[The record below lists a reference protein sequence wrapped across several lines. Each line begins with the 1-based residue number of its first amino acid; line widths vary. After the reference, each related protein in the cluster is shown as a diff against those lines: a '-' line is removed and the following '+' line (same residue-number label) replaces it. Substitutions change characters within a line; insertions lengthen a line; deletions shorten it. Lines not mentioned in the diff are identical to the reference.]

1 MPKKQLTIE
10 EKMNNALVPEE
21 EWPYKLP
28 DNWCWVR
35 LGELFQVNPKN
46 NVENDD
52 IEAAFIPM
60 ALIDSDFSGEYS
72 YEIKSWK
79 EAKNGHTQF
88 ANKDVAFAKI
98 SPCFENGKAFIANN
112 LPNGIGAGTTELVV
126 LRNIKIVPQY
136 TFYLLSTDRFV
147 NGGRHTYSGVV
158 GQQRISMDYVKSY
171 AFPLPPLPEQ
181 QRIVARIESLF
192 DKLDEAKEK
201 IQNVLDGAESR
212 KAAILHQAF
221 TGKLTAKWRKEN
233 KYSSQEFFCKIRNY
247 LSEHKKKKVK
257 IKDNLQFNS
266 VSKMIPKDWILVNL
280 DSISE
285 RITDGEHKTP
295 RRVDSYCGYYLLS
308 ARNVHDDTL
317 NLDNVDFIDSI
328 EYGIISKRCNPK
340 KGDILLSCSGSV
352 GRCCVIS
359 DENKY
364 CMVRSVAVISQPS
377 CNSRFIMYMIQSEIV
392 QEQIHKMSKQTA
404 QANLFLGAIASLA
417 IPLPSREEQDYIV
430 DILDDKFAKEKSICE
445 SCEASLAA
453 IEAMK
458 KAILAKA
465 FRGELGTNNP
475 AEESSKELLREI
487 ISI

>member
-79 EAKNGHTQF
+79 EAKKGHTQF

-181 QRIVARIESLF
+181 QRIVSRIESLF
-192 DKLDEAKEK
+192 AKLDEAKEK
-201 IQNVLDGAESR
+201 IQNVLDGAEKR

-233 KYSSQEFFCKIRNY
+233 GVSDDSWE
-247 LSEHKKKKVK
+247 KKT
-257 IKDNLQFNS
+257 
-266 VSKMIPKDWILVNL
+266 L
-280 DSISE
+280 DSICVS
-285 RITDGEHKTP
+285 IYDGDHMAPPKTESGIP
-295 RRVDSYCGYYLLS
+295 FLVISNVNKGKLSFKNTRFVSKEYYDSVSDTRKPQLGDVLYTIVGSYGIPVVVDNDRAFCFQRHMALLKPSKVDTYFLWYQLQTKEFYNKATEIATGTAQLTVPIKGLRKLKISLPVQAEQQEIVRR
-308 ARNVHDDTL
+308 
-317 NLDNVDFIDSI
+317 LDN
-328 EYGIISKRCNPK
+328 
-340 KGDILLSCSGSV
+340 LL
-352 GRCCVIS
+352 
-359 DENKY
+359 N
-364 CMVRSVAVISQPS
+364 
-377 CNSRFIMYMIQSEIV
+377 
-392 QEQIHKMSKQTA
+392 
-404 QANLFLGAIASLA
+404 
-417 IPLPSREEQDYIV
+417 
-430 DILDDKFAKEKSICE
+430 KEKSICK
-445 SCEASLAA
+445 SCEVSLAA

-475 AEESSKELLREI
+475 AEKSSKELLREI

>member
-10 EKMNNALVPEE
+10 KKMNNALVPEE

-79 EAKNGHTQF
+79 EAKKGHTQF

-181 QRIVARIESLF
+181 QRIVSRIESLF
-192 DKLDEAKEK
+192 AKLDEAKEK
-201 IQNVLDGAESR
+201 IQNVLDGAEKR

-233 KYSSQEFFCKIRNY
+233 GVSDDSWEKRDFKGVAEIKSNLVDPISYQDFPHIAPDNIEKKTGELLDYNTVAEDKVKSGKHRFYSGQILYSKIRPY
-247 LSEHKKKKVK
+247 LSKVVMVDFDGLCSADMYPIEARDGVSAKYLWYYMLSDIFLNQASTAGSRTVLPKINQKELNK
-257 IKDNLQFNS
+257 IKINIT
-266 VSKMIPKDWILVNL
+266 V
-280 DSISE
+280 ISE
-285 RITDGEHKTP
+285 QK
-295 RRVDSYCGYYLLS
+295 
-308 ARNVHDDTL
+308 
-317 NLDNVDFIDSI
+317 
-328 EYGIISKRCNPK
+328 
-340 KGDILLSCSGSV
+340 
-352 GRCCVIS
+352 
-359 DENKY
+359 
-364 CMVRSVAVISQPS
+364 
-377 CNSRFIMYMIQSEIV
+377 EIV
-392 QEQIHKMSKQTA
+392 R
-404 QANLFLGAIASLA
+404 LL
-417 IPLPSREEQDYIV
+417 
-430 DILDDKFAKEKSICE
+430 DKFLNKEKSICK
-445 SCEASLAA
+445 SCEVSLAA

-475 AEESSKELLREI
+475 AEKSSKELLREI

>member
-35 LGELFQVNPKN
+35 LGKLFQVNPKN

-79 EAKNGHTQF
+79 EAKKGHTQF

-171 AFPLPPLPEQ
+171 EFPLPPLPEQ

-201 IQNVLDGAESR
+201 VQNVLDGAENR

-233 KYSSQEFFCKIRNY
+233 G
-247 LSEHKKKKVK
+247 
-257 IKDNLQFNS
+257 
-266 VSKMIPKDWILVNL
+266 VSDDSWEDRVFDDCINKMQNGL
-280 DSISE
+280 
-285 RITDGEHKTP
+285 
-295 RRVDSYCGYYLLS
+295 
-308 ARNVHDDTL
+308 
-317 NLDNVDFIDSI
+317 
-328 EYGIISKRCNPK
+328 SKRRGENGEK
-340 KGDILLSCSGSV
+340 YVVLRLADIGTEH
-352 GRCCVIS
+352 VITS
-359 DENKY
+359 DL
-364 CMVRSVAVISQPS
+364 RHI
-377 CNSRFIMYMIQSEIV
+377 
-392 QEQIHKMSKQTA
+392 
-404 QANLFLGAIASLA
+404 
-417 IPLPSREEQDYIV
+417 
-430 DILDDKFAKEKSICE
+430 ILDDVEQVKYTLQDGDVLMVRVNGSRDNVGRQIYVSMPDKWAYCDHLIRIKYKENVSAQFMCLFARTNFYRHYVEENMVSSAGQNTISRKGMQKLLIKMPKLSEQKEIVRRLDNFLNKEKSICE

>member
-79 EAKNGHTQF
+79 EAKKGHTQF

-171 AFPLPPLPEQ
+171 EFPLPPLPEQ

-201 IQNVLDGAESR
+201 VQNVLDGAENR

-233 KYSSQEFFCKIRNY
+233 GVSDDSWEKKTLQEVCCTK
-247 LSEHKKKKVK
+247 
-257 IKDNLQFNS
+257 
-266 VSKMIPKDWILVNL
+266 
-280 DSISE
+280 
-285 RITDGEHKTP
+285 ITDGTHKTP
-295 RRVDSYCGYYLLS
+295 KYSTKEDGGIPFISAKDVTKGMICWDNIKYIVPELHEELYKRLAPQRDDVLL
-308 ARNVHDDTL
+308 AKNGTTGVAAIVETDIIFDLYVTL
-317 NLDNVDFIDSI
+317 AVLRPNKEKVYPRFLLNIVNSPICKRQFDEHLTGIGVPNLHLRDIKEI
-328 EYGIISKRCNPK
+328 EIGLPK
-340 KGDILLSCSGSV
+340 LP
-352 GRCCVIS
+352 
-359 DENKY
+359 E
-364 CMVRSVAVISQPS
+364 Q
-377 CNSRFIMYMIQSEIV
+377 QEIV
-392 QEQIHKMSKQTA
+392 RLLDQ
-404 QANLFLGAIASLA
+404 FL
-417 IPLPSREEQDYIV
+417 D
-430 DILDDKFAKEKSICE
+430 KEKSICE
-445 SCEASLAA
+445 SCEVSLAT
-453 IEAMK
+453 IETMK